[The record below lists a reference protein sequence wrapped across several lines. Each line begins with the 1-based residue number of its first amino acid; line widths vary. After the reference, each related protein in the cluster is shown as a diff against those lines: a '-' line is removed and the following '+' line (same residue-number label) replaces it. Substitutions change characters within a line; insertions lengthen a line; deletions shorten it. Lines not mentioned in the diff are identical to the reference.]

1 MTLVRIQGR
10 QPFPGH
16 SMLKS
21 GGQRAA
27 GPRELCSV
35 PLIGRFLGKKE
46 GLKN

>member
-1 MTLVRIQGR
+1 MTLVTIQGK

-16 SMLKS
+16 TVLKLA
-21 GGQRAA
+21 GQRAA
-27 GPRELCSV
+27 GPRELCSD